1 LSIRIES
8 CGKCHQFAAAFFI
21 LVTQIFATLQQHP
34 VDQVEVHWPPGQVD
48 VIDNIPTELALTAF
62 APTVEVGFDSGV
74 LLDVVLH

>member
-1 LSIRIES
+1 
-8 CGKCHQFAAAFFI
+8 
-21 LVTQIFATLQQHP
+21 
-34 VDQVEVHWPPGQVD
+34 VD